1 MIITNKIL
9 TLKMLYLNDFYII
22 DNNLMIL
29 FKFFLYI
36 LYKIIQK
43 KIFFN

>member
-36 LYKIIQK
+36 LYKII
-43 KIFFN
+43 